1 MKKTAFASM
10 MWVFVVAAVAP
21 FVRAQ
26 ASETYT
32 VPDGT
37 RVQVRLETT
46 LNSKTHRTGDRFTAK
61 VVEAI
66 MVNGKEVIPAGTTVE
81 GRVAEVKTAGRVKG
95 RSEMNLSYERLIF
108 PNGVSETIVASL
120 ADLDETQKEEVDRK
134 EGTIKGESS
143 RKRDA
148 AEVGGGAAAGAGIGA
163 IAGGGK
169 GAAIGAGVGGLIGLA
184 DSMRRK
190 GKEIEIPAGTR
201 QVIRLE
207 RPLSVNST
215 R

>member
-1 MKKTAFASM
+1 MKKTAFASVL
-10 MWVFVVAAVAP
+10 WVFVAVAVAP
-21 FVRAQ
+21 VVLAQ
-26 ASETYT
+26 ATETYT

-37 RVQVRLETT
+37 RIQVRLETT

-66 MVNGKEVIPAGTTVE
+66 MVSGKEVIPAGTTVE

-169 GAAIGAGVGGLIGLA
+169 GAAIGAGVGGLDRA
-184 DSMRRK
+184 C
-190 GKEIEIPAGTR
+190 
-201 QVIRLE
+201 
-207 RPLSVNST
+207 
-215 R
+215 